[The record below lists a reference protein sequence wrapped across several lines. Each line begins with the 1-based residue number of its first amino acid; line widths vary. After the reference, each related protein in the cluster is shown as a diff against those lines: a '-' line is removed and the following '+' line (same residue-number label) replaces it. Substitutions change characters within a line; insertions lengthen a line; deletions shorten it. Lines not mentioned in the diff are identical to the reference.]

1 MRYVK
6 KLGLFISAIILFLS
20 AMAINTDAQ
29 RRFGFHRP
37 IIVRSH
43 AFLGSPVWGWGWG
56 YDPYW
61 NDPYYWEQRQRYYDQ
76 QSVNDA
82 GKKLRKDQQKYNAD
96 GYLTPKEQE
105 KLAKDQE
112 KYDKAVNRLHRD
124 G

>member
-6 KLGLFISAIILFLS
+6 KLGLFVSAIVLFFS
-20 AMAINTDAQ
+20 AMAISADAQ
-29 RRFGFHRP
+29 HRYGFHRP

-43 AFLGSPVWGWGWG
+43 AYLGSPFWGWGWG
-56 YDPYW
+56 YNPYW

-82 GKKLRKDQQKYNAD
+82 GKKLRKDQRKYNAD

-112 KYDKAVNRLHRD
+112 KYDKALNKLQRD